1 MFPPDQPPGA
11 FSSTAQVT
19 VGRQRGY
26 IFHST
31 GQTGYCFVP
40 ADCVYP
46 TGAGHQGVDEIRY
59 FLSGWSVRNMRAGN
73 LDADGDFLFP
83 DISHPVTE
91 VDAPAVSA
99 FRQRIARA
107 CQLAAGSAV

>member
-1 MFPPDQPPGA
+1 
-11 FSSTAQVT
+11 
-19 VGRQRGY
+19 
-26 IFHST
+26 
-31 GQTGYCFVP
+31 
-40 ADCVYP
+40 
-46 TGAGHQGVDEIRY
+46 
-59 FLSGWSVRNMRAGN
+59 MRAGN